1 MEIKCL
7 AQGHKK
13 KPSTLEELER
23 IDKEIGSLLQ
33 LKRRDGELEKQ
44 YVGTLV
50 LYSVIVYFIMAL
62 VFYFYFV
69 PEDWTGRAIQILPL
83 LLFPF
88 IIWLVR
94 RLIRTYFTRRIS
106 RCEGKRNLCDGDL
119 IPYLACGFTLVRY
132 KNPIDSC
139 VGQRSF
145 ELKGVGRSQREGE
158 LQGSERNFGKVRPRV
173 CSTTTTPIVSTPSS
187 GRSPPGVTPAL
198 RQRLPASGG
207 RGRGRGRG
215 AATPMIPTRQTP
227 GPGTPWTTPRVTGQ
241 RPMSNCSTV
250 MLNRCLHT
258 YNHLPFYTLP
268 NGIGEV
274 ATIIMIIIMTSFD
287 YSSGLTE
294 REGDCG
300 QVSGLFSRRWSGN
313 RFALIC
319 KHCYSHNGMA
329 LQEEFEYLAFRCPY
343 CGTFNPSRKTR
354 PNAPKLPESLP
365 SSSAE
370 LASSGEDGSS
380 SANEDTQPSN
390 ILPAPETDS
399 TVKQETPADQGR
411 VDETSDDGDNAE
423 TEVPLNDDGTGSEAA
438 AAAVASPMNEGLN
451 QRLIP
456 RSSLRK

>member
-1 MEIKCL
+1 MGKIISRFR
-7 AQGHKK
+7 K

-106 RCEGKRNLCDGDL
+106 RCDIQLSDL
-119 IPYLACGFTLVRY
+119 RAEKKKILEEVKEKESY
-132 KNPIDSC
+132 KVAKEILEKYDPES
-139 VGQRSF
+139 VA
-145 ELKGVGRSQREGE
+145 
-158 LQGSERNFGKVRPRV
+158 PPP
-173 CSTTTTPIVSTPSS
+173 TPIVSTPSS

-241 RPMSNCSTV
+241 RPMSRPPSTIRPV
-250 MLNRCLHT
+250 LQRERGTVDKL
-258 YNHLPFYTLP
+258 
-268 NGIGEV
+268 V
-274 ATIIMIIIMTSFD
+274 D
-287 YSSGLTE
+287 YLV
-294 REGDCG
+294 GDG
-300 QVSGLFSRRWSGN
+300 PGN

-380 SANEDTQPSN
+380 SANEDAQPSN
-390 ILPAPETDS
+390 MLPTPETES
-399 TVKQETPADQGR
+399 AVQQEPPANQGR

-438 AAAVASPMNEGLN
+438 AAAVASPMNEAAESETNTPVVSEEVEGSTTEIQSQSDL
-451 QRLIP
+451 
-456 RSSLRK
+456 S